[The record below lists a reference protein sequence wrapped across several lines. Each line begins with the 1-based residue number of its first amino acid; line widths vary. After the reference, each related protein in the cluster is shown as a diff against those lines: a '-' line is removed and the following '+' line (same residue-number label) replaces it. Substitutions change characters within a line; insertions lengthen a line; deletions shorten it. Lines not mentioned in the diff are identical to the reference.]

1 MTDEIKAAA
10 ERLKQGCC
18 QVRYGEGGPWYR
30 DPQYANDA
38 IVVAEAYI
46 AEQAERALPITVE
59 WLEPLCV
66 TIGVGRRYWFLEER
80 LYLTYKWVSEKF
92 WVVINCEQ
100 IEVKTRGQLMDLC
113 SLIGFKL
120 GWHLEGKAKT

>member
-38 IVVAEAYI
+38 ITVAEAYI
-46 AEQAERALPITVE
+46 AEQAERELPITVE
-59 WLEPLCV
+59 WLKSIGFKYGDWYELSPAFAIDFRDNHVVTLYVESNERFSDYYRLPLPH
-66 TIGVGRRYWFLEER
+66 I
-80 LYLTYKWVSEKF
+80 
-92 WVVINCEQ
+92 
-100 IEVKTRGQLMDLC
+100 KTRGQLLDL
-113 SLIGFKL
+113 LRVL
-120 GWHLEGKAKT
+120 GKEVKP

>member
-59 WLEPLCV
+59 WLKSIGFKCGDWYELSPTFAIDFRDNHVVTLHVESNERFSDYYRLPLSHI
-66 TIGVGRRYWFLEER
+66 T
-80 LYLTYKWVSEKF
+80 
-92 WVVINCEQ
+92 
-100 IEVKTRGQLMDLC
+100 TRGQVLDL
-113 SLIGFKL
+113 LRLL
-120 GWHLEGKAKT
+120 GKEVKP